1 MAAAAVTKLIA
12 KRNRRNIRSR
22 LAAAAGCVLT
32 AIGILAAGG
41 LARADEAAVARGA
54 YLAAAAGCD
63 QCHTDS
69 KNNGAAY
76 AGGRV
81 TDTEFGAIVTPNI
94 TSDRDTGI
102 GGWSEGD
109 FVRAM
114 RWGIAPDGTH
124 YVTAFPFPYFAGL
137 TDGDLGD
144 LKAFLD
150 SLAPVS
156 QPRVAGAASLA
167 LFARARAAIG
177 TAIAASSGP
186 PSAPSKDDQIV
197 RGAYLVATVGRCG
210 DCHTPLTWL
219 DAPEADRY
227 LAGSHGG
234 FEGQRAPNIT
244 PDEKTGVGSWSADD
258 IASLLKDG
266 GTPDGDFVGGS
277 MAEIV
282 RNTTRLTED
291 DRHAIA
297 AYLKT
302 LPPKVFTKNN

>member
-1 MAAAAVTKLIA
+1 MSAAPGTCRAAD
-12 KRNRRNIRSR
+12 S
-22 LAAAAGCVLT
+22 
-32 AIGILAAGG
+32 
-41 LARADEAAVARGA
+41 AAVARGA

-63 QCHTDS
+63 QCHTDG
-69 KNNGAAY
+69 KNAGAAY

-81 TDTEFGAIVTPNI
+81 MDTEFGAIVTPNI
-94 TSDRDTGI
+94 TPDRATGI
-102 GGWSEGD
+102 GGWSEAD
-109 FVRAM
+109 FIRAM

-137 TDGDLGD
+137 TDSDLAD
-144 LKAFLD
+144 LKAYLD

-156 QPRVAGAASLA
+156 NSKSAGAASLA

-177 TAIAASSGP
+177 AAIAANIAPSSP
-186 PSAPSKDDQIV
+186 PSKDDKIV
-197 RGAYLVATVGRCG
+197 RGSYLTATVGHCG

-219 DAPEADRY
+219 GAPDVDRY

-234 FEGQRAPNIT
+234 FEGRRAPNIT
-244 PDEKTGVGSWSADD
+244 PDEKTGIGSWSEDD

-282 RNTTRLTED
+282 RNTTRLTDD
-291 DRHAIA
+291 DRRAIA